1 MEFNIDIAI
10 VVSFLLLTIL
20 VGMGH
25 GKDVKTLKDYAL
37 GGRNFSNAALI
48 STIVATWASGSGF
61 MTTLNMTFSDGLSFL
76 LASVGGGISAIILA
90 IYLVPRMNEFLG
102 KMSIAEAMGD
112 MYGLQVRV
120 ITAIA
125 GTIGSIGVIAVQFK
139 VFGNVIGN
147 FLSISAVESII
158 LAGGITTFYSA
169 FGGIR
174 AVTFTDMLQF
184 FTFGVILPLLSF
196 VIWNDFYS
204 HGHSVISGLSESK
217 FNFQTVFSIQNPKY
231 WDIILLFVYF
241 SIPTISAPIFQ
252 RIAVGKDLEQVQKA
266 FIISGIFLILI
277 EVLIAWIPF
286 LIHTMDSSIQK
297 SALLSHIINTYSYQ
311 GLKGA
316 FIAALIAFTM
326 STADSRINVSSV
338 LFTNDICKVFAK
350 GPISEILI
358 SRIFAFF
365 LGIGAIFLSLVE
377 TDLLSLI
384 ILANSFYY
392 PLVTPIILMA
402 IIGFRS
408 TTKSALIGMSAGLIS
423 NLLWKFLAISFDNIS
438 ASTVGVLLAM
448 LSNLICFFSAH
459 YLLGEEGGW
468 VETPGIKFMKK
479 EREKAKKERALYWEE
494 VKNFSILQYIRG
506 LNPKYEGIYLRTGV
520 YFILFTIITMFSVH
534 TSLLGPGKYLLS
546 IIFPIMLITGT
557 VITIYPLWPQSISH
571 KIREGIMHFWWP
583 VALFYMLILFSGF
596 FVLLSDFNLLQ
607 SLIAL
612 LNILVLI
619 TLYKWQVS
627 FIGLPLGFIL
637 SMKLYSNVYGPY
649 IWKFDPG
656 SPESVMVYLLVLVST
671 AIIMFVKP
679 KQEYLEYTEE
689 EAAHFKSEV
698 IFLSSTTDDYK
709 TQIKQLSADKAD
721 LSDQVNFY
729 SEKVSDQQKEIER
742 LGETSERILNNV
754 THELRLPVGNVINF
768 TEMLAESLDKMEDKQ
783 VQMLSNEVI
792 KNSTRLSSMILNML
806 DLAMLD
812 VHKVKLNKKTM
823 NLGELV
829 SERVK
834 KCMKV
839 YMKDKPID
847 IKMIIAPEVLVPV
860 DPNYMRQVVDNL
872 VINAIKFS
880 DRGLIVVKVMRNV
893 DSAILMV
900 QDQGM
905 GIEKHELYDIF
916 KPFKMSEATSSKAEG
931 RGVGLALC
939 KSAILAHG
947 GRITVESGGIGAL
960 FTVILPLPNAG
971 EW

>member
-1 MEFNIDIAI
+1 MIIDVDIII
-10 VVSFLLLTIL
+10 VAAFLIITLI

-25 GKDVKTLKDYAL
+25 GRDVKNIKDYAL
-37 GGRNFSNAALI
+37 GGRNFSTTAL
-48 STIVATWASGSGF
+48 VATMVATLASGSGF
-61 MTTLNMTFSDGLSFL
+61 VTTLSRTYSDGFFYLF
-76 LASVGGGISAIILA
+76 ASMGMGISLIAEAYIL
-90 IYLVPRMNEFLG
+90 IPRMNEFLG
-102 KMSIAEAMGD
+102 KISIAQAMGD
-112 MYGLQVRV
+112 MYGLKVRV
-120 ITAIA
+120 ITAIVE
-125 GTIGSIGVIAVQFK
+125 TIGSAGLIAVQFK
-139 VFGNVIGN
+139 VFGALFAN
-147 FLSISAVESII
+147 FLGFPPSVSII
-158 LAGGITTFYSA
+158 IAGGITTLYSA

-174 AVTFTDMLQF
+174 AVTFTDILQF
-184 FTFGVILPLLSF
+184 FTFGVIIPLLCF
-196 VIWNDFYS
+196 VIWNDFYNLEYS
-204 HGHSVISGLSESK
+204 LSKALVDPK
-217 FNFQTVFSIQNPKY
+217 FNFNHIFDVGNPKFL
-231 WDIILLFVYF
+231 DMVILFAYFV
-241 SIPTISAPIFQ
+241 IPTIDAPVFQ
-252 RIAVGKDLEQVQKA
+252 RISAGRDLIQVKKT
-266 FIISGIFLILI
+266 FIISGICLILVKVI
-277 EVLIAWIPF
+277 IVWIPF
-286 LIHTMDSSIQK
+286 LVYTMDSSIDK
-297 SALLSHIINTYSYQ
+297 SNLLSFIINKYTYT

-316 FIAALIAFTM
+316 IICALIAFTM

-338 LFTNDICKVFAK
+338 LLTNDIVKVFANK
-350 GPISEILI
+350 PIQEVYI
-358 SRIFAFF
+358 SRIFAFT
-365 LGIGAIFLSLVE
+365 LGIGSIALALTNS
-377 TDLLSLI
+377 DLLSLI
-384 ILANSFYY
+384 IFTASFSLPTIGPIFILA
-392 PLVTPIILMA
+392 IL
-402 IIGFRS
+402 GFRTS
-408 TTKSALIGMSAGLIS
+408 SRAALISISLAIAFTIIWKFMSLELEYIS
-423 NLLWKFLAISFDNIS
+423 NDVLGIFMALIINITS
-438 ASTVGVLLAM
+438 LGF
-448 LSNLICFFSAH
+448 IH
-459 YLLGEEGGW
+459 YLLKEEGGW
-468 VETPGIKFMKK
+468 IETPSILHMRKTQADEAKA
-479 EREKAKKERALYWEE
+479 RAEKWEE
-494 VKNFSILQYIRG
+494 IKNFSIWQYIRG
-506 LNPKYEGIYLRTGV
+506 LNPKYEGIYLRTGL
-520 YFILFTIITMFSVH
+520 YFVLITLMIMFTTH

-546 IIFPIMLITGT
+546 IIYPFMLVTGT
-557 VITIYPLWPQSISH
+557 IIALYSLWPQSVSH

-583 VALFYMLILFSGF
+583 VALFYMLVLFSGF
-596 FVLLSDFNLLQ
+596 FLLVSDFNLILTAVTF
-607 SLIAL
+607 LNL
-612 LNILVLI
+612 LVVI

-627 FIGLPLGFIL
+627 VVSLPLGLIL
-637 SMKLYSNVYGPY
+637 SNKLYSYVYGPY
-649 IWKFDPG
+649 TWKFDPG
-656 SPESVMVYLLVLVST
+656 SPESVMVYLVTMLGV

-679 KQEYLEYTEE
+679 KQEYIEYGEE
-689 EAAHFKSEV
+689 EAKHLKNE
-698 IFLSSTTDDYK
+698 ITYLSNATTDYK

-768 TEMLAESLDKMEDKQ
+768 TEMLAESLEKMEDKQ

-880 DRGLIVVKVMRNV
+880 NRGLIVVKVMRNV